1 MHHTLKNFILFLVF
15 IFCLNACVD
24 SLENNLQENRSNP
37 QSLSPYILW
46 QTFEGSASIRGL
58 SQPTILHVAT
68 LAQNLFATGQIGQK
82 IMWTYEDDS
91 GEIAIMDILRRS
103 SAPCLQYGQKITTP
117 QETRRSQ
124 GIACIDQFNIWQ
136 IVEENPIDRPPHMF

>member
-1 MHHTLKNFILFLVF
+1 MKNFILLLVF

-24 SLENNLQENRSNP
+24 SPENNLQENRSNP

-46 QTFEGSASIRGL
+46 QTFEGSASIKGL
-58 SQPTILHVAT
+58 SHSTILHVAT

-82 IMWTYEDDS
+82 IMWTYAGDS
-91 GEIAIMDILRRS
+91 GEIAIIDILQRTTV
-103 SAPCLQYGQKITTP
+103 PCLQYGQKITTS
-117 QETRRSQ
+117 QEMRRSQ
-124 GIACIDQFNIWQ
+124 GLACVDQFNIWY